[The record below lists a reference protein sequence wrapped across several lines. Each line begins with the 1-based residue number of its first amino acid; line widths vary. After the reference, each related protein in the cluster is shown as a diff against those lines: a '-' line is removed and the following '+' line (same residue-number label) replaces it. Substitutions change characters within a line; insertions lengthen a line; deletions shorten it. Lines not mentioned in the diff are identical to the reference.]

1 MSSLFR
7 RQAVEHHAGGQQ
19 GGDVLRFDPTWVRV
33 AYRLVG
39 ASLVAAGLFS
49 VFFNVDEYAT
59 GPAVVRLDGRRMITA
74 TVAAP
79 VESLAVNP
87 GQWVEP
93 GDVLVR
99 FVATEEV
106 TELARATAEF
116 DLSLV
121 RLLAD
126 PTDGVAKQTL
136 ASLRARRESA
146 RNAVDMKTVR
156 ATAAGMVSDVR
167 VRPGQPVTP
176 GEVLCAIVPKN
187 AQQVSLVA
195 MVPAEYRPMLK
206 SGLKMRFELD
216 GFRYEYADLDVEEV
230 SVEAVGPAEV
240 QRFLGHERAD
250 AVRLDAGG
258 KVFVTA
264 KLPASTFV
272 SEGHPYGYYDG
283 LTGTAEVRV
292 RSEPI
297 IVTLIPALRRVSSR

>member
-7 RQAVEHHAGGQQ
+7 REAIEHHAGGLP
-19 GGDVLRFDPTWVRV
+19 GGDVLRFDPRWVRV
-33 AYRLVG
+33 AYRLIF
-39 ASLVAAGLFS
+39 AALVTALLFS
-49 VFFNVDEYAT
+49 VFFNVDEYAS
-59 GPAVVRLDGRRMITA
+59 GPAIVRLDGRRMVTS

-79 VESLAVNP
+79 VESIDVNP
-87 GQWVEP
+87 GQWVEA

-99 FVATEEV
+99 FVATEE
-106 TELARATAEF
+106 TSELARATAEF

-126 PTDGVAKQTL
+126 PNDGVAKQTL
-136 ASLRARRESA
+136 ASLRSRREAAKNS
-146 RNAVDMKTVR
+146 VDAKTVR
-156 ATAAGMVSDVR
+156 APISGMVSDVR
-167 VRPGQPVTP
+167 VRPGQPLTP
-176 GEVLCAIVPKN
+176 GEVLCAVVPKTS
-187 AQQVSLVA
+187 QQVSLVA

-240 QRFLGHERAD
+240 QRFLGHDRGD
-250 AVRLDAGG
+250 AVRLDLGG
-258 KVFVTA
+258 KVFVSA
-264 KLPASTFV
+264 KLPASTFT
-272 SEGHPYGYYDG
+272 SEGQPYGYFDG

-297 IVTLIPALRRVSSR
+297 IVTLIPALRQVFP